1 MDDQR
6 YGWRF
11 PLDIQAWVVAA
22 LAGDQ
27 EAFGN
32 IVYAFQDDVYNLCF
46 RMLGERTEAEDAA
59 QECFLRAYR
68 NLARY
73 DHQRA
78 FKTWLLAIASNHCI
92 DQLRR
97 RRMTQ
102 LSLDDEPT
110 AAYLALASDEPTP
123 ERATITRET
132 SEEFQQL
139 LAILPDDYRLVVV
152 LRYWYDY
159 SYTEIAKM
167 SDSSVSAVKSKLFRA
182 RRRLAEAMPSVAS
195 DLRPL
200 RGRSPEERLSI
211 PEEGE

>member
-1 MDDQR
+1 MEI
-6 YGWRF
+6 

-22 LAGDQ
+22 IAGDQ

-68 NLARY
+68 NLARF
-73 DHQRA
+73 DRQRA
-78 FKTWLLAIASNHCI
+78 FKTWLLTIASNHCI

-102 LSLDDEPT
+102 LSLDDEST

-123 ERATITRET
+123 EQAAISRET

-139 LAILPDDYRLVVV
+139 LAILPDDYRLFVV

-159 SYTEIAKM
+159 SYTEIANM
-167 SDSSVSAVKSKLFRA
+167 TSSSISAVKSKLFRA
-182 RRRLAEAMPSVAS
+182 RRRLAEAMPFEKSV
-195 DLRPL
+195 LPPL
-200 RGRSPEERLSI
+200 RGRTPEERLFI